1 MVPSLPSFVLLL
13 PQKGEK
19 CIQSESSKE
28 YSEAFHYYITFTY
41 TRMYIDT
48 GEKHTLFPP
57 FIISL
62 KGSFVRKM
70 CCELN
75 LKIMPKC
82 FCPVIFR
89 FEWLFA
95 KYSNDAFCRSPSPAK
110 VLNVFAGASK
120 LSAQQKHQREQVNH
134 LALTSG
140 NTSYILHFTSGKL
153 HFHIR

>member
-1 MVPSLPSFVLLL
+1 MFYSYLKREKNRFSLKVPRNIQRLFIITSLSQNQDVHCTLT
-13 PQKGEK
+13 QEK
-19 CIQSESSKE
+19 KN
-28 YSEAFHYYITFTY
+28 
-41 TRMYIDT
+41 
-48 GEKHTLFPP
+48 TLISP
-57 FIISL
+57 FIIFL

-120 LSAQQKHQREQVNH
+120 LSAEQKHQREQVNH

-140 NTSYILHFTSGKL
+140 EI